1 LSLPI
6 SRKTFLKQVSLAFA
20 GAALVRPRRA
30 AAFGEEGAF
39 NPRPLLTGRST
50 FTGVRATAPARWSHE
65 LIDRTSAPARLAPS
79 PVRADDD
86 ALWSEPFAYFVGD
99 GPVAPF
105 TDAEIAHLRRF
116 FAEGGVLFV
125 DDAAPETGVFARDAK
140 RELSRVLPDAAPI
153 PIGTEH
159 VVFRSFYFIRR
170 PYGRVEGPPKL
181 DAIVRGGNAQVIFSS
196 HDLAGALAQSA
207 TGIWSVPVVPGDE
220 VQRERAIR
228 LAVNIAMFV
237 LCSNYKDDQVH
248 APFLMR
254 RRAVDTP

>member
-1 LSLPI
+1 LKRAI
-6 SRKTFLKQVSLAFA
+6 SRKAFLGGTALALGSAFVA
-20 GAALVRPRRA
+20 QRRA
-30 AAFGEEGAF
+30 MAFGEEGAF

-50 FTGVRATAPARWSHE
+50 FSGVRATAPSRWSHE
-65 LIDRTSAPARLAPS
+65 LINRTSAPARLSPS

-86 ALWSEPFAYFVGD
+86 ALWSEPFAYFLGD
-99 GPVAPF
+99 GPLAPF
-105 TDAEIAHLRRF
+105 TDSEIAHLRRF

-125 DDAAPETGVFARDAK
+125 DDAAPETGDFSRDAK
-140 RELSRVLPDAAPI
+140 RELLRVLPDAAPI

-181 DAIVRGGNAQVIFSS
+181 EAIVRGGNAQVIFSS

-207 TGIWSVPVVPGDE
+207 TGIWSVPVVPGSE

-228 LAVNIAMFV
+228 LAVNVAMYV

-254 RRAVDTP
+254 RRAIETP

>member
-1 LSLPI
+1 LSRRI
-6 SRKTFLKQVSLAFA
+6 SRQEFLADISAAGLLLLA
-20 GAALVRPRRA
+20 PRVA
-30 AAFGEEGAF
+30 SAFGEEGAF

-50 FTGVRATAPARWSHE
+50 FDGIRATAPSRWSHE
-65 LIDRTSAPARLAPS
+65 LINRTSAPARLSPI

-99 GPVAPF
+99 GPVMPF
-105 TDAEIAHLRRF
+105 TDSEIAHLRRF

-125 DDAAPETGVFARDAK
+125 DDAAPETGVFGRDAR
-140 RELSRVLPDAAPI
+140 RELGRVLPDAAPI

-170 PYGRVEGPPKL
+170 PLGRVEGPPKL
-181 DAIVRGGNAQVIFSS
+181 EAIVRGGNAQVVFSS
-196 HDLAGALAQSA
+196 HDLAGALAQSPSG
-207 TGIWSVPVVPGDE
+207 TWSVPVTPGGDH
-220 VQRERAIR
+220 QRERAIR
-228 LAVNIAMFV
+228 LAVNIAMYV

-254 RRAVDTP
+254 RRVVDSP